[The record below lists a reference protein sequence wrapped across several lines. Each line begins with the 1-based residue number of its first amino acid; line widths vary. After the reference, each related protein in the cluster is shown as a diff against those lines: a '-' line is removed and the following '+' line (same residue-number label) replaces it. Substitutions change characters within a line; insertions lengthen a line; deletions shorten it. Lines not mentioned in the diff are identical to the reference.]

1 MGRNI
6 QNKLIEMLEL
16 PKEVNLDVPFFSIL
30 GNEEVTIENYKTM
43 LEYSENVVKVNTAKG
58 VIKIEGR
65 NLQIKEI
72 TGEDIKISGI
82 VTKIELG

>member
-1 MGRNI
+1 MGKSI
-6 QNKLIEMLEL
+6 QSKLVEMLEL
-16 PKEVNLDVPFFSIL
+16 PKEVNLDVPFFSML
-30 GNEEVTIENYKTM
+30 GNEEVTVENYKTM
-43 LEYSENVVKVNTAKG
+43 LEYSENIIKLNTVKG

-72 TGEDIKISGI
+72 TGEDIKINGI

>member
-1 MGRNI
+1 MGKNI
-6 QNKLIEMLEL
+6 QSKLIEMLEL
-16 PKEVNLDVPFFSIL
+16 PKEVDLDVPFFSML
-30 GNEEVTIENYKTM
+30 GNEEVTVENYKTM
-43 LEYSENVVKVNTAKG
+43 LEYSENIIKLNTVKG

-72 TGEDIKISGI
+72 TGEDIKINGI